1 MDRVAERFHRERVL
15 FETSDAVKIRDPSE
29 RDYQV
34 VVLNLMRMMRWTMHH
49 LNPLG
54 RKIDAPHLAVKK
66 LDLAK
71 QFTDGIDYM
80 GDVDITRGNLVQHGR
95 EQKKVFAVYERR
107 FYVREPRQ
115 RAFEVQRRVE
125 AGKHVCHI
133 DVKLADRD

>member
-15 FETSDAVKIRDPSE
+15 LQTSNAVKIRDPSE
-29 RDYQV
+29 RDNKV

-71 QFTDGIDYM
+71 EFTNGIDYM
-80 GDVDITRGNLVQHGR
+80 GDIDITRGNLVQHGR

-107 FYVREPRQ
+107 LYIREPRH
-115 RAFEVQRRVE
+115 RCVEV
-125 AGKHVCHI
+125 
-133 DVKLADRD
+133 